1 MKTLKVSSEFVEG
14 KNGIGYVS
22 SGFEERF
29 GDREFTEVKKAP
41 TFKKLPRAMT
51 DAEIEGELK
60 LGICSLGDVLAFLKN
75 PPKESKDGYWN
86 LFYFA
91 DCVVHVSWGSLY
103 RLWSI
108 DAWRRGNYR
117 WYEGTRVFSPATEK
131 KTKTMKLKLLEDNLI
146 IPKTSGKKTISQKT
160 KLFSWID
167 PDFGNYGADEKGKP
181 KPKTKCAIYELV
193 ENATFHEMFE
203 ELGDPE
209 NLCLTQE
216 QIIEFV
222 KKHKEELNQDGWA
235 NFFLFESNGQLFVAD
250 VCVDSGGELEV
261 RVDRFEYSSVWHGDC
276 PHRVVVP
283 QLAGR
288 SHTRDLEL
296 DSLTL
301 ELDGKKYKVE
311 GEIKLK
317 EIK

>member
-1 MKTLKVSSEFVEG
+1 M
-14 KNGIGYVS
+14 
-22 SGFEERF
+22 ER
-29 GDREFTEVKKAP
+29 
-41 TFKKLPRAMT
+41 
-51 DAEIEGELK
+51 
-60 LGICSLGDVLAFLKN
+60 
-75 PPKESKDGYWN
+75 
-86 LFYFA
+86 
-91 DCVVHVSWGSLY
+91 
-103 RLWSI
+103 
-108 DAWRRGNYR
+108 NYR
-117 WYEGTRVFSPATEK
+117 EAQGRNRE
-131 KTKTMKLKLLEDNLI
+131 TKTMKLKLLEDNLI

-193 ENATFHEMFE
+193 ENATLREMFE
-203 ELGDPE
+203 ELGDPKK
-209 NLCLTQE
+209 LCLTQE

-235 NFFLFESNGQLFVAD
+235 NFFLFESNGQLFVA
-250 VCVDSGGELEV
+250 SV
-261 RVDRFEYSSVWHGDC
+261 RVYYDGLLRVSVRRFEPSDVWRGDC

-283 QLAGR
+283 QLAGG

-301 ELDGKKYKVE
+301 ELGGKKYKVE

-317 EIK
+317 EVN